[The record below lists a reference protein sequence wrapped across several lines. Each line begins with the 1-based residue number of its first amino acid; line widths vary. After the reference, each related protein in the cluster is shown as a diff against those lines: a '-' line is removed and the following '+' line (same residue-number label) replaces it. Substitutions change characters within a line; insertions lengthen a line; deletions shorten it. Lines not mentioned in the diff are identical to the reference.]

1 MRLQPLCWIAVT
13 GLPVYASADA
23 LTLLTTQAGSWM
35 LWNSGY
41 RRRALPASVLVFPL
55 VCALVC
61 AVEAAERAGEH
72 AAKTAARAVQVSEG
86 APIPER
92 SAVSCGI
99 TDERGLQAPAQR
111 RRFFFVLPRH
121 AESGGGGGS
130 SSVGGRDEAQA
141 LRPRRRAREREAERQ
156 RLSQHT
162 GQRGLGLSRL
172 RRLAFG
178 LPVSVAPSLS
188 LKAKPAPVSSAN
200 DDGGGLAR
208 CVQRAKP
215 RECVRALVCAHNART
230 HAENAHSEA
239 LY

>member
-1 MRLQPLCWIAVT
+1 MRRKRP
-13 GLPVYASADA
+13 
-23 LTLLTTQAGSWM
+23 
-35 LWNSGY
+35 
-41 RRRALPASVLVFPL
+41 PAQ
-55 VCALVC
+55 C
-61 AVEAAERAGEH
+61 
-72 AAKTAARAVQVSEG
+72 
-86 APIPER
+86 R
-92 SAVSCGI
+92 SAIVPPFPNAAPPRAAPLTSS
-99 TDERGLQAPAQR
+99 LQAPAQR

-121 AESGGGGGS
+121 AESGGGG

-141 LRPRRRAREREAERQ
+141 LPPRRRARELEAERQ

-208 CVQRAKP
+208 CVQRAKL
-215 RECVRALVCAHNART
+215 RECVRARARQHSDFLIGFDPDRPAVCAAPRHACADDHAYAHIVYMYHICETRARMRT
-230 HAENAHSEA
+230 
-239 LY
+239 

>member
-1 MRLQPLCWIAVT
+1 MRRKRP
-13 GLPVYASADA
+13 
-23 LTLLTTQAGSWM
+23 
-35 LWNSGY
+35 
-41 RRRALPASVLVFPL
+41 PAQ
-55 VCALVC
+55 C
-61 AVEAAERAGEH
+61 
-72 AAKTAARAVQVSEG
+72 
-86 APIPER
+86 R
-92 SAVSCGI
+92 SAIVPPFPNAAPPRAAPLTSS
-99 TDERGLQAPAQR
+99 LQAPAQR

-121 AESGGGGGS
+121 AESGGGG

-141 LRPRRRAREREAERQ
+141 LPPRRRARELEAERQ

-208 CVQRAKP
+208 CVQRAKL
-215 RECVRALVCAHNART
+215 RECVRARARQHSDFLLGFDPDRPAVCAAPRHACADDHAYAHIVYMYHICETRARMRT
-230 HAENAHSEA
+230 
-239 LY
+239 

>member
-1 MRLQPLCWIAVT
+1 MRRKQP
-13 GLPVYASADA
+13 
-23 LTLLTTQAGSWM
+23 
-35 LWNSGY
+35 
-41 RRRALPASVLVFPL
+41 PAQ
-55 VCALVC
+55 C
-61 AVEAAERAGEH
+61 
-72 AAKTAARAVQVSEG
+72 
-86 APIPER
+86 R
-92 SAVSCGI
+92 SARVPPSPNAAPSRAASL
-99 TDERGLQAPAQR
+99 TSGLQAPAQR
-111 RRFFFVLPRH
+111 RPFFFVLPRH
-121 AESGGGGGS
+121 AESGGGGSS

-141 LRPRRRAREREAERQ
+141 RRPRRRAREREAERQ

-230 HAENAHSEA
+230 PAKHAHSEA
-239 LY
+239 LYGWTLTLARAHAHACIVTCREEDSRRADQGFPNDASQARLGRQAGETMLR

>member
-99 TDERGLQAPAQR
+99 TDERSAGASAAASLLFCAAPPRRERRRRRQQQR
-111 RRFFFVLPRH
+111 RRSRRGAGTATAEARAGARGRAAT
-121 AESGGGGGS
+121 AESAYRAAG
-130 SSVGGRDEAQA
+130 
-141 LRPRRRAREREAERQ
+141 PRLVAVAAAGVWAPRVRGAVP
-156 RLSQHT
+156 LS
-162 GQRGLGLSRL
+162 
-172 RRLAFG
+172 
-178 LPVSVAPSLS
+178 
-188 LKAKPAPVSSAN
+188 
-200 DDGGGLAR
+200 
-208 CVQRAKP
+208 
-215 RECVRALVCAHNART
+215 E
-230 HAENAHSEA
+230 SEA
-239 LY
+239 CPRLIRKR